1 MLYQKESRIT
11 RSICLDLPLQQFS
24 IHRAASRRE
33 ISQRYYSLG
42 KALAI
47 PAGQQLRS
55 AREADGPRHW
65 TTSRVATDVYPARAA
80 CVIHYSP
87 FLRNCIH
94 LLHDA
99 NGYNGASHTRVSSEA
114 LLTVPDLTCQ
124 LSHLENHLLLRDG
137 LIFIDFN
144 NFRIFYCLPKAG
156 GKEKGCSV
164 GACVG
169 SEGSQIQ
176 FWG

>member
-55 AREADGPRHW
+55 TREADGPRHW

-137 LIFIDFN
+137 SSSLISTTLEFFTA
-144 NFRIFYCLPKAG
+144 FPKQE
-156 GKEKGCSV
+156 GKKR
-164 GACVG
+164 AAL
-169 SEGSQIQ
+169 
-176 FWG
+176 